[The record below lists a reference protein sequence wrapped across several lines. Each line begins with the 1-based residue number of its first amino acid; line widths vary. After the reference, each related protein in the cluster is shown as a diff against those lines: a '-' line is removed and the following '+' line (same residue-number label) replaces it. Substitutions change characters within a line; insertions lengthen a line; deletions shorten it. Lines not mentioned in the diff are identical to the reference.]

1 MTGDDDGDGNG
12 DDQKQEIPPRHLK
25 DHFMFCSCLL
35 NAEKLPE
42 SPGFPVFRRFD
53 FVSQINWQPIGKLLN
68 IINMVYNTD
77 NYVPVCWYICLVGL
91 ELV

>member
-42 SPGFPVFRRFD
+42 SPGFPF
-53 FVSQINWQPIGKLLN
+53 
-68 IINMVYNTD
+68 
-77 NYVPVCWYICLVGL
+77 L
-91 ELV
+91 EGTVLFLK